1 MVCLR
6 EPRSRTISH
15 WGMILDTEEDKE
27 NGADWVDFAS
37 AWRDERLRC
46 DTLYGASM
54 GRWLEVFSR
63 DRFLLIDSRRMREDA
78 EAVLVEVQQHIG
90 VGAYDFDLS
99 SVHNS
104 NVAEDRRPLT
114 LFGRGFRFVASLVP
128 SFIKQPFVGYLQ
140 GKGVNVYKMR
150 VLSKDRPARALPTI
164 EERTEMDAEVTS
176 DVTELGRLTG
186 FNIGIWLD
194 GDQ

>member
-1 MVCLR
+1 
-6 EPRSRTISH
+6 
-15 WGMILDTEEDKE
+15 MILDTEEDKE

-104 NVAEDRRPLT
+104 NVAGDRRPLT